1 MTKRAP
7 GARRWATGIGLAVC
21 LTATPALAAAQSAP
35 RVAPPPNAK
44 VQAATTSPVD
54 LGRIRDAVNRDPAI
68 KVDDGL
74 VRFYLQI
81 NAPRLTIADLMK
93 DEDLK
98 HAPVAGA
105 PITHSEFLAMV
116 TPKEVYGGGGIRPT
130 ELAQMAITGIIGQIL
145 AKKAFE
151 SITDTWRARQL
162 REINERIDLE
172 LAALRG
178 REK

>member
-1 MTKRAP
+1 MTTP
-7 GARRWATGIGLAVC
+7 ARNALRKATGIGLALC
-21 LTATPALAAAQSAP
+21 LAVSPSVAAAQSAP
-35 RVAPPPNAK
+35 RVAPPPDAK
-44 VQAATTSPVD
+44 AQAATKSPEELD
-54 LGRIRDAVNRDPAI
+54 RIREAVGREPAL
-68 KVDDGL
+68 KVDDGV

-81 NAPRLTIADLMK
+81 NAPRVTIADLLK

-98 HAPVAGA
+98 YAPVRGA
-105 PITHSEFLAMV
+105 PITHSEFLTMV

-130 ELAQMAITGIIGQIL
+130 ELAQMAITGLIGQIL

-162 REINERIDLE
+162 RDINDRIDAE
-172 LAALRG
+172 LAALK

>member
-1 MTKRAP
+1 MASRNRL
-7 GARRWATGIGLAVC
+7 RRIGPLALALC
-21 LTATPALAAAQSAP
+21 LAIVPLPAAAQSTTG
-35 RVAPPPNAK
+35 PPPNAK
-44 VQAATTSPVD
+44 VAAGRSAVD
-54 LGRIRDAVNRDPAI
+54 LDRIREAVSRDPAI

-81 NAPRLTIADLMK
+81 NAPRVTIADLMK

-105 PITHSEFLAMV
+105 PITHREFLAMV

-130 ELAQMAITGIIGQIL
+130 ELAQMAITGIIGQML

-151 SITDTWRARQL
+151 SITDTWRARQI

-172 LAALRG
+172 LASLRG
-178 REK
+178 RDK